1 MKQMQELQNEK
12 AKKYQAYLKE
22 NKIAAFSVEQIKDE
36 AKSVVFRSR
45 LEVRG
50 QELPALVLLDASLY
64 GLIRVQIAR
73 SVATETN
80 RAALE
85 VLLRGYNQSYKPFKY
100 YASEDGS
107 VCLECCLPS
116 SDEHFD
122 GALLQTLL
130 QVILRHL
137 DETYPAI
144 LRCVWGEE
152 AKGA

>member
-1 MKQMQELQNEK
+1 MRQTQELPNEK
-12 AKKYQAYLKE
+12 ARQYQAYLKE
-22 NKIAAFSVEQIKDE
+22 NKIAAFSVEPLKDE
-36 AKSVVFRSR
+36 AQSVVFRSR
-45 LEVRG
+45 MEVRG
-50 QELPALVLLDASLY
+50 QELPAIVVLDASLY
-64 GLIRVQIAR
+64 ALIRVQIAR
-73 SVATETN
+73 SAATEAN
-80 RAALE
+80 RTTLE
-85 VLLRGYNQSYKPFKY
+85 SLLRGYNQSYKPFKY
-100 YASEDGS
+100 YATEDGT

-116 SDEHFD
+116 TDERFD